1 MEDIWLIVDGGMA
14 GEDVRRS
21 ILMGNRDA
29 RCVDVG
35 GIEGLLSV
43 SEVLQTGGF
52 SVAIGSE
59 IPACDLEGS
68 IRCAAGLYSVR
79 DVAVICSSPTS
90 EQAARW
96 FYAGATKVIAVDGAK
111 GAPAAEEYAR
121 IEEEALNA
129 HGEAAQGC
137 DDASMGARSE
147 GGVPGGPNDVETCSG
162 TNELPETPPWEGGM
176 VKSRGDSLPRAPLVA
191 VVAGRGA
198 SGKTTVAGFL
208 AACAARAGMRAAVI
222 DGDLMLGN
230 LPQLFGVDSPV
241 GIEGLLDGAS
251 DDVLDERL
259 IEETAMKI
267 GPGLTLWGPCER
279 PETVELISGPMERL
293 IGTLRAVADVVIV
306 DTPGMWGDATA
317 MVIQECDRCLVVGS
331 GGVGAIESARR
342 VVELARMLGL
352 PATKMTS
359 VFNRFGARGC
369 DEGDAIAFELACGL
383 SSKVRLRDGGEEVA
397 SAMGFPAVDA
407 LVGGESGFASSMRR
421 VAYRVLGELGCPVSV
436 LARMVEGDRKE
447 REKRRFRLPWGQ
459 EESEAA

>member
-1 MEDIWLIVDGGMA
+1 MEDIWLIVNGGMA

-21 ILMGNRDA
+21 VLMGDGGA

-35 GIEGLLSV
+35 DIEGLLSV
-43 SEVLQTGGF
+43 SEMLQAGGF

-59 IPACDLEGS
+59 MPACDLEGS

-79 DVAVICSSPTS
+79 EVAVVCSNPTS

-121 IEEEALNA
+121 IEEDALDA
-129 HGEAAQGC
+129 HGEAAHGR
-137 DDASMGARSE
+137 DDASMGARDK
-147 GGVPGGPNDVETCSG
+147 GGAADDPNDVQTCSG
-162 TNELPETPPWEGGM
+162 TDDLPETPPWESGM
-176 VKSRGDSLPRAPLVA
+176 ARGRSDSLSRAPLIA
-191 VVAGRGA
+191 VVAGRGS

-208 AACAARAGMRAAVI
+208 AACAAHAGMRAAVI

-259 IEETAMKI
+259 IEGTAMKI
-267 GPGLTLWGPCER
+267 GPGLTLWGPCGR

-293 IGTLRAVADVVIV
+293 IGALRTVADVVIV

-331 GGVGAIESARR
+331 GGAGAVESARR
-342 VVELARMLGL
+342 VVELVRMLGL

-383 SSKVRLRDGGEEVA
+383 SSKVRLHDGGEEVA
-397 SAMGFPAVDA
+397 SAMGFSAVDS
-407 LVGGESGFASSMRR
+407 LVGGESGFASSMREA
-421 VAYRVLGELGCPVSV
+421 AYRILGELGCPTSV
-436 LARMVEGDRKE
+436 LARMVESDRKE

>member
-1 MEDIWLIVDGGMA
+1 MEDIWLIVNGGMA

-21 ILMGNRDA
+21 VLMGDGGA

-35 GIEGLLSV
+35 DIEGLLSV
-43 SEVLQTGGF
+43 SEMLQAGGF

-59 IPACDLEGS
+59 MPACDLEGS

-79 DVAVICSSPTS
+79 EVAVVCSNPTS

-121 IEEEALNA
+121 IEEDALDA
-129 HGEAAQGC
+129 HGEAAHGC
-137 DDASMGARSE
+137 DDASMGARDK
-147 GGVPGGPNDVETCSG
+147 GDAADDPNDVQTCSG
-162 TNELPETPPWEGGM
+162 TDDLPETPPWEGGM
-176 VKSRGDSLPRAPLVA
+176 ARSRSDSLSRAPLIA
-191 VVAGRGA
+191 VVAGRGS

-208 AACAARAGMRAAVI
+208 AACAAHAGMRAAVI

-259 IEETAMKI
+259 IEGTAMKI
-267 GPGLTLWGPCER
+267 GPGLTLWGPCGR

-293 IGTLRAVADVVIV
+293 IGALRTVADVVIV

-331 GGVGAIESARR
+331 GGAGAVESARR
-342 VVELARMLGL
+342 VVELVRMLGL

-397 SAMGFPAVDA
+397 SAMGFSAVDS
-407 LVGGESGFASSMRR
+407 LVGGESGFASSMREA
-421 VAYRVLGELGCPVSV
+421 AYRILGELGCPTSV
-436 LARMVEGDRKE
+436 LARMVESDRKE
-447 REKRRFRLPWGQ
+447 REKKRFRLPWGQ
-459 EESEAA
+459 GESEAA